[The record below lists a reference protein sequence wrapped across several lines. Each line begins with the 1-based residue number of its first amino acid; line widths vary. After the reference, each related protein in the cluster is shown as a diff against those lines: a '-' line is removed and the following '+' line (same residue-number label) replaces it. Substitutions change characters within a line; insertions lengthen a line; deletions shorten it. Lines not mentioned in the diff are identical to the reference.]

1 MPLIDFWKST
11 PTTVKQMTIEQI
23 VAMAGDGKL
32 TDNSLTSTELR
43 SYFSQIPSNV
53 IYQYIDHCL
62 TYSFTNSGFVL
73 QDLVNELGRRLD
85 FNVEN
90 GIYRGKVSAIGSD
103 GFWTAPEGNHIVVE
117 VKTTDSY
124 RISLETIVGYKERF
138 IQSNKVRGPI
148 TILLV
153 VGRDDTG
160 ELEAQVRG
168 SRYAWDVRLIST
180 DALYKLVEIK
190 EGAENNDTL
199 EKIRGIL
206 IPVEYTRVDRMVDVL
221 FTAAKDVESSVE
233 AEQGL
238 EDSHTAT
245 LNKNEKTDVD
255 TLQKKREA
263 ILSAFAVQN
272 DVRLVR
278 KTRATYW
285 DDTKAVRAVCTISKR
300 YSGRTPYW
308 YAYHPSW
315 NTFLQAGGKGYFIL
329 GCTDL
334 SIAFVIPVEA
344 ITPLLSNLHITE
356 KQNDTKYWH
365 IKIIEQKN
373 EYFILV
379 PNQSSNLALKQ
390 FELPLL
396 E

>member
-11 PTTVKQMTIEQI
+11 PATVKQMTVEQI

-124 RISLETIVGYKERF
+124 RISLETIVGYKERL

-190 EGAENNDTL
+190 EGAENSDTL

-238 EDSHTAT
+238 EGSHTPA
-245 LNKNEKTDVD
+245 LNKNEKTDLD

-285 DDTKAVRAVCTISKR
+285 DDTKTVRAVCNH
-300 YSGRTPYW
+300 W
-308 YAYHPSW
+308 
-315 NTFLQAGGKGYFIL
+315 
-329 GCTDL
+329 C
-334 SIAFVIPVEA
+334 
-344 ITPLLSNLHITE
+344 
-356 KQNDTKYWH
+356 
-365 IKIIEQKN
+365 
-373 EYFILV
+373 
-379 PNQSSNLALKQ
+379 
-390 FELPLL
+390 
-396 E
+396 